1 MQALVIFAY
10 HYSNNP
16 QPCSPPAPHASNN
29 STALQIYAEAK
40 SNENELVRFS
50 LPRRNSICGA
60 LATNIRRSRVQSK
73 CFCYAEAQQ
82 YKWRDSVKYTKK
94 FAFPGEMLT
103 FAQVKFELFKFSPA
117 MPALD
122 AIYYNF

>member
-1 MQALVIFAY
+1 M
-10 HYSNNP
+10 
-16 QPCSPPAPHASNN
+16 ASNIRR
-29 STALQIYAEAK
+29 SREQSKCFCYAEAQQYK
-40 SNENELVRFS
+40 WHLV
-50 LPRRNSICGA
+50 P
-60 LATNIRRSRVQSK
+60 NIRRSRVQSK

>member
-1 MQALVIFAY
+1 MALSA
-10 HYSNNP
+10 
-16 QPCSPPAPHASNN
+16 
-29 STALQIYAEAK
+29 
-40 SNENELVRFS
+40 
-50 LPRRNSICGA
+50 
-60 LATNIRRSRVQSK
+60 
-73 CFCYAEAQQ
+73 
-82 YKWRDSVKYTKK
+82 KYTKK